1 MQEEL
6 LNEVKFA
13 TGLKMNKHRDFV
25 ALSEIIFNKTHET
38 ISPTTLKRLWG
49 VVTDQQCNPSTHTLD
64 LIAESINYKSYKLF
78 CRQCERREKKGK
90 NQSELFFGS
99 GCYSEDLDPDDEII
113 VKWLPNRQC
122 VFRYLGNSKFVVLE
136 SKNSQLDVGDTFSCE
151 AFIENEVLNVHK
163 LSHGGKENL
172 CYRAGLDKG
181 IKFSVKEKNEELAEG
196 DIQEN
201 GGGKI
206 KLLVLQNSMYFSIL
220 M

>member
-1 MQEEL
+1 M
-6 LNEVKFA
+6 
-13 TGLKMNKHRDFV
+13 
-25 ALSEIIFNKTHET
+25 
-38 ISPTTLKRLWG
+38 
-49 VVTDQQCNPSTHTLD
+49 
-64 LIAESINYKSYKLF
+64 
-78 CRQCERREKKGK
+78 
-90 NQSELFFGS
+90 
-99 GCYSEDLDPDDEII
+99 
-113 VKWLPNRQC
+113 PNRQC
-122 VFRYLGNSKFVVLE
+122 VFRYLGNSKFVVVE

-206 KLLVLQNSMYFSIL
+206 KLLVLQDSMYFSIL

>member
-25 ALSEIIFNKTHET
+25 ALSEIIFNKTHEA

-49 VVTDQQCNPSTHTLD
+49 VVTDQKCNPSTHTLD

-78 CRQCERREKKGK
+78 CRQCERRNKKGK
-90 NQSELFFGS
+90 NQSALLLGS
-99 GCYSEDLDPDDEII
+99 GCYAEDLDPDDEII

-122 VFRYLGNSKFVVLE
+122 VFRYLGNSRFVVIE
-136 SKNSQLDVGDTFSCE
+136 SKNSQMDVGDTFSCE
-151 AFIENEVLNVHK
+151 AFIENEVLYVYK
-163 LSHGGKENL
+163 LSHGGKDNL
-172 CYRAGLDKG
+172 CYKAGLDKG

>member
-1 MQEEL
+1 MLMSSVQ
-6 LNEVKFA
+6 
-13 TGLKMNKHRDFV
+13 
-25 ALSEIIFNKTHET
+25 
-38 ISPTTLKRLWG
+38 
-49 VVTDQQCNPSTHTLD
+49 
-64 LIAESINYKSYKLF
+64 
-78 CRQCERREKKGK
+78 GK

-99 GCYSEDLDPDDEII
+99 GCYAEDLDPDDEII

-122 VFRYLGNSKFVVLE
+122 VFRYLGNSKFVVVE

>member
-122 VFRYLGNSKFVVLE
+122 VFRYLGNSKFVVVE

-181 IKFSVKEKNEELAEG
+181 IKFSVKEKMKSLLKA
-196 DIQEN
+196 IFKKT
-201 GGGKI
+201 GGVK
-206 KLLVLQNSMYFSIL
+206 
-220 M
+220 

>member
-78 CRQCERREKKGK
+78 ADNVNDAKKKERTKV
-90 NQSELFFGS
+90 N
-99 GCYSEDLDPDDEII
+99 YS
-113 VKWLPNRQC
+113 
-122 VFRYLGNSKFVVLE
+122 
-136 SKNSQLDVGDTFSCE
+136 
-151 AFIENEVLNVHK
+151 
-163 LSHGGKENL
+163 
-172 CYRAGLDKG
+172 
-181 IKFSVKEKNEELAEG
+181 
-196 DIQEN
+196 
-201 GGGKI
+201 
-206 KLLVLQNSMYFSIL
+206 LVLDAIPKI
-220 M
+220 